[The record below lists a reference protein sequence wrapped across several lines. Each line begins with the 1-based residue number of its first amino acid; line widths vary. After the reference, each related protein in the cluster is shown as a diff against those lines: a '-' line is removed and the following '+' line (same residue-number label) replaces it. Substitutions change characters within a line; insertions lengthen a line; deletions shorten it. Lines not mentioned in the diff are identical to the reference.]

1 MLADPVLSQNAFG
14 LRFDWGLCGAD
25 AIADG
30 ADIAVVVDVLSF
42 TTTLTVAVD
51 AGIDVI
57 PSQWR
62 DDRAT
67 QLAEQFDAVLAVG
80 RSAAAPGRISL
91 CPATVRAAAAP
102 ARLVLPS
109 PNGSTIAHE
118 LASTAPLCV
127 GASLRNASAVAQWI
141 GAKNQ
146 GAVTAVIAAGERW
159 PDGSLRPAVED
170 LWGAGA
176 VIAALLDAG
185 ASDVSPEART
195 AAAAWRAVQHDVGS
209 ELRQCGSGRE
219 LAGMGHPED
228 VDIAAEVDSSSC
240 VPILRDGVFVDG
252 TRS

>member
-1 MLADPVLSQNAFG
+1 MPADPELSQNAYG
-14 LRFDWGLCGAD
+14 LRFDWGLRGAD
-25 AIADG
+25 ACVDG

-57 PSQWR
+57 PSRWR

-67 QLAEQFDAVLAVG
+67 ELAEQFDAALAVG
-80 RSAAAPGRISL
+80 RSAASPGRISL
-91 CPATVRAAAAP
+91 CPATVRAAPAS

-109 PNGSTIAHE
+109 PNGSTIAHD

-141 GAKNQ
+141 RAVNSS
-146 GAVTAVIAAGERW
+146 AVTAVIAAGERW

-170 LWGAGA
+170 LWGAAA

-185 ASDVSPEART
+185 ATDASPEGRT
-195 AAAAWRAVQHDVGS
+195 AAAAWRAVMHDVGS
-209 ELRQCGSGRE
+209 ELRQCASGRE

-240 VPILRDGVFVDG
+240 VPILRDGVFVDAA
-252 TRS
+252 RS